1 MYTAASSIS
10 DEQQITIKTCG
21 HICSACTREKHHFSL
36 TLALLL
42 YSKAPAVIGLYIAS
56 RIGNGTNSWYMRIGR
71 RFVNKHTHNQ
81 NVRNSIESVI
91 VSIDVFVVE
100 PNHIIDFLCDQ
111 GQKNRINSQKK
122 KNNNIKRVKYKYLNV
137 YGRVAAVQW
146 KSGAPRIISIKI
158 LIDICI
164 FHVYLC
170 VYLYLRKLLYS

>member
-1 MYTAASSIS
+1 
-10 DEQQITIKTCG
+10 
-21 HICSACTREKHHFSL
+21 
-36 TLALLL
+36 
-42 YSKAPAVIGLYIAS
+42 
-56 RIGNGTNSWYMRIGR
+56 MRIGR

-81 NVRNSIESVI
+81 NVCNSIESGI
-91 VSIDVFVVE
+91 VSIDVVVVE

-122 KNNNIKRVKYKYLNV
+122 NNNNIKRVKYKYLNV

-170 VYLYLRKLLYS
+170 IYLRKLLYSRRTVYPLSNV